1 MDEAFIPIIAIIS
14 IFVVLPGM
22 VLHYL
27 TRNKEA
33 TAKAAGDP
41 TMNARLVD
49 IADRLERRL
58 EAIESLLEHEVPG
71 WKKAQERRNA

>member
-1 MDEAFIPIIAIIS
+1 VEEFAPVIAIIS

-27 TRNKEA
+27 TKNKEIA
-33 TAKAAGDP
+33 AKAAGDP
-41 TMNARLVD
+41 AMNSRLVD
-49 IADRLERRL
+49 IAERLERRID
-58 EAIESLLEHEVPG
+58 AIESLLEHEMPG

>member
-1 MDEAFIPIIAIIS
+1 MEEFAPVIAIIS

-27 TRNKEA
+27 TRNKEIA
-33 TAKAAGDP
+33 AKAAGDP

-49 IADRLERRL
+49 IAERLERRI
-58 EAIESLLEHEVPG
+58 EAIESLLEHEMPG

>member
-1 MDEAFIPIIAIIS
+1 MEELAPALAIIS

-27 TRNKEA
+27 TKNKEI

-41 TMNARLVD
+41 AMNSRLVD
-49 IADRLERRL
+49 IAERLERRID
-58 EAIESLLEHEVPG
+58 AIESLLEHEMPG

>member
-1 MDEAFIPIIAIIS
+1 
-14 IFVVLPGM
+14 M

-27 TRNKEA
+27 TKNKEI

-41 TMNARLVD
+41 AMNSRLVD
-49 IADRLERRL
+49 IAERLERRID
-58 EAIESLLEHEVPG
+58 AIESLLEHEMPG

>member
-1 MDEAFIPIIAIIS
+1 VEEFAPVIAIIS

-27 TRNKEA
+27 TKNKEIA
-33 TAKAAGDP
+33 AKAAGDP
-41 TMNARLVD
+41 AMNSRLVD
-49 IADRLERRL
+49 IADRLERRID
-58 EAIESLLEHEVPG
+58 AIESLLEHEMPG

>member
-1 MDEAFIPIIAIIS
+1 
-14 IFVVLPGM
+14 M

-27 TRNKEA
+27 TRNKDIA
-33 TAKAAGDP
+33 AKAAGDP
-41 TMNARLVD
+41 TMNAKLVD

-71 WKKAQERRNA
+71 WKKSQERRNA

>member
-1 MDEAFIPIIAIIS
+1 MEEFAPVIAIIS

-27 TRNKEA
+27 TRNKEIA
-33 TAKAAGDP
+33 AKAAGDP

-49 IADRLERRL
+49 IAERLERRID
-58 EAIESLLEHEVPG
+58 AIESLLEHEMPG

>member
-1 MDEAFIPIIAIIS
+1 MEEIVPLIAVIS
-14 IFVVLPGM
+14 IFIVLPGM

-27 TRNKEA
+27 TRNKEI
-33 TAKAAGDP
+33 TARAAGDP
-41 TMNARLVD
+41 AMNSKLVD

-71 WKKAQERRNA
+71 WKKSADRRSS

>member
-1 MDEAFIPIIAIIS
+1 MEELAPVLAIVS
-14 IFVVLPGM
+14 IFIVLPGM

-27 TRNKEA
+27 TKNKEI

-41 TMNARLVD
+41 AMNSRLVD
-49 IADRLERRL
+49 IAERLERRID
-58 EAIESLLEHEVPG
+58 AIESLLEHEMPG

>member
-1 MDEAFIPIIAIIS
+1 VDEGIIALFAIIS

-27 TRNKEA
+27 TRNKEIA
-33 TAKAAGDP
+33 AKAAGDP
-41 TMNARLVD
+41 MMNSRLVD
-49 IADRLERRL
+49 IAERLERRID
-58 EAIESLLEHEVPG
+58 AIESLLEHEMPG